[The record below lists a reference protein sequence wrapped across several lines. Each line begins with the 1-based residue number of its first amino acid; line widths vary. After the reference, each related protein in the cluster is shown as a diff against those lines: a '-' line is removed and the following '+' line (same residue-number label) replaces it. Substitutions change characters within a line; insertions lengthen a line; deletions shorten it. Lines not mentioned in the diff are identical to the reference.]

1 MKRIMLTGALLIGAL
16 AAGCSHRVDLTRE
29 SSQIDVGVDAAKMN
43 LWREA
48 LFRFQRAVQIDPNDA
63 MAHNNL
69 AVAYE
74 GTGDFEKARANYI
87 EALRLDKG
95 NEYIQKNFSR
105 FTEFTSRNKKRGRAT
120 ATAVKST
127 RPNASSPAPQPSPSP
142 ASPPEGGAQ
151 AVAGSPAG
159 SAPTSAPPSGSP
171 VIPSSA
177 SPAPAPA
184 SPPPAPPPSPHDSMG
199 GSL

>member
-1 MKRIMLTGALLIGAL
+1 MKRIRLTGALLLFAL
-16 AAGCSHRVDLTRE
+16 AAGCAHRRVDLTRD

-48 LFRFQRAVQIDPNDA
+48 LFRFQRAVQLDPNDA

-105 FTEFTSRNKKRGRAT
+105 FTEFTSRNRKRGKTVPVT
-120 ATAVKST
+120 APKST
-127 RPNASSPAPQPSPSP
+127 KAGGSAAAPGASRPEAGAPPSI
-142 ASPPEGGAQ
+142 A
-151 AVAGSPAG
+151 SPAG
-159 SAPTSAPPSGSP
+159 TAPSSAPPSGSP
-171 VIPSSA
+171 AIPSNGA
-177 SPAPAPA
+177 PAPSPAPAPPA
-184 SPPPAPPPSPHDSMG
+184 APPKPPSSG
-199 GSL
+199 GFL

>member
-1 MKRIMLTGALLIGAL
+1 MKRIELTGALLMWAL
-16 AAGCSHRVDLTRE
+16 IAGCSHRVDLTRE
-29 SSQIDVGVDAAKMN
+29 SSQIDFGVDAAKMN

-105 FTEFTSRNKKRGRAT
+105 FTEFTSRNKKRGRPPAVT
-120 ATAVKST
+120 APKST
-127 RPNASSPAPQPSPSP
+127 KGNTSAPSSPSSPTT
-142 ASPPEGGAQ
+142 PPEA
-151 AVAGSPAG
+151 AVPPSIASPAG
-159 SAPTSAPPSGSP
+159 TAPSTAPPSGSP
-171 VIPSSA
+171 AIPSTGA
-177 SPAPAPA
+177 PAPPPA
-184 SPPPAPPPSPHDSMG
+184 SPPPTPPPHSTG

>member
-1 MKRIMLTGALLIGAL
+1 MNRIRLTGALLMWGL
-16 AAGCSHRVDLTRE
+16 LLAGCSHTVDLTRE
-29 SSQIDVGVDAAKMN
+29 STQIDVGVDAAKMN

-105 FTEFTSRNKKRGRAT
+105 FTEFTSRNRKRGKT
-120 ATAVKST
+120 APVTAPKST
-127 RPNASSPAPQPSPSP
+127 KANSSSPASATPQPGVAAPPSVPSP
-142 ASPPEGGAQ
+142 AGT
-151 AVAGSPAG
+151 
-159 SAPTSAPPSGSP
+159 APSTAPPSGSP
-171 VIPSSA
+171 AIPTTGA
-177 SPAPAPA
+177 PAPAPA
-184 SPPPAPPPSPHDSMG
+184 PPPAAPP
-199 GSL
+199 

>member
-1 MKRIMLTGALLIGAL
+1 MKRIELTGALLMWAL
-16 AAGCSHRVDLTRE
+16 IAGCSHRVDLTRE
-29 SSQIDVGVDAAKMN
+29 SSQIDFGVDAAKMN

-105 FTEFTSRNKKRGRAT
+105 FTEFTSRNKKRGRT
-120 ATAVKST
+120 PAVTVPKST
-127 RPNASSPAPQPSPSP
+127 KGNTSAPSSAT
-142 ASPPEGGAQ
+142 SPPEA
-151 AVAGSPAG
+151 AVPPSIASPAG
-159 SAPTSAPPSGSP
+159 TAPSTAPPSGSP
-171 VIPSSA
+171 AIPSTGA
-177 SPAPAPA
+177 PAPPPA
-184 SPPPAPPPSPHDSMG
+184 SPPPTPPPHSTG

>member
-1 MKRIMLTGALLIGAL
+1 MKRIKLSGALMMLGL
-16 AAGCSHRVDLTRE
+16 LAGCSHRVDLTRE
-29 SSQIDVGVDAAKMN
+29 SAQIDFGVDAAKMN

-74 GTGDFEKARANYI
+74 GTGDFEKARVNYI

-105 FTEFTSRNKKRGRAT
+105 FTEFTSRNRKRGRTPAVAAPNSTKANSAAPLPAT
-120 ATAVKST
+120 SKPEGAVPPSVASPTGTAPSSA
-127 RPNASSPAPQPSPSP
+127 PASGSPAIPSTPAPVPSP
-142 ASPPEGGAQ
+142 ALPPA
-151 AVAGSPAG
+151 
-159 SAPTSAPPSGSP
+159 
-171 VIPSSA
+171 
-177 SPAPAPA
+177 
-184 SPPPAPPPSPHDSMG
+184 APPPKPGQSSG
-199 GSL
+199 GLR

>member
-1 MKRIMLTGALLIGAL
+1 MRRIQWTGAVLMLAL
-16 AAGCSHRVDLTRE
+16 VAGCSHRVDLTRE
-29 SSQIDVGVDAAKMN
+29 SAQIDVGVDAAKMN

-48 LFRFQRAVQIDPNDA
+48 LFRFQRAVQIDPTDA

-74 GTGDFEKARANYI
+74 GTGDFEKARVNYI

-105 FTEFTSRNKKRGRAT
+105 FTEFTSRNKKRGRTTAAPPAKAT
-120 ATAVKST
+120 RGKT
-127 RPNASSPAPQPSPSP
+127 SSPSANAPSQ
-142 ASPPEGGAQ
+142 PEGGVPPSVTA
-151 AVAGSPAG
+151 PAG
-159 SAPTSAPPSGSP
+159 TSPTSAPPSGSP
-171 VIPSSA
+171 AIPSNGA
-177 SPAPAPA
+177 PAPAPN
-184 SPPPAPPPSPHDSMG
+184 SPPPAPPPHAPG

>member
-1 MKRIMLTGALLIGAL
+1 MKRIELTGALLMGAL
-16 AAGCSHRVDLTRE
+16 IAGCSHRVDLTRE

-105 FTEFTSRNKKRGRAT
+105 FTEFTSRNKKRGRG
-120 ATAVKST
+120 TAVPAPKST
-127 RPNASSPAPQPSPSP
+127 KGNTSSPSSPSS
-142 ASPPEGGAQ
+142 AGSPPEA
-151 AVAGSPAG
+151 AMPPSIASPAG
-159 SAPTSAPPSGSP
+159 TAPSTAPPSGSP
-171 VIPSSA
+171 VIPSSG
-177 SPAPAPA
+177 SPAPQPT
-184 SPPPAPPPSPHDSMG
+184 SPPPAPPPHSMG